1 MKALHTPGNFQRRFS
16 PDQGAYAAHIINI
29 NVLMHYLGDGFVRF
43 ATCATYALSRQP
55 PAGELLVQQGF
66 AVEAYDEAKY
76 SRACTGPPADVVST
90 WPVA

>member
-1 MKALHTPGNFQRRFS
+1 MSCQMSIHQVADRFA
-16 PDQGAYAAHIINI
+16 P
-29 NVLMHYLGDGFVRF
+29 F